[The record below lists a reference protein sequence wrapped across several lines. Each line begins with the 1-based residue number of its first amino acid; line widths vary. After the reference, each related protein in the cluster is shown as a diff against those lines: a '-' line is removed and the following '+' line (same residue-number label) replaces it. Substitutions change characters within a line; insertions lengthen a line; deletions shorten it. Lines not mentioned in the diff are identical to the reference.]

1 MSDCRLLEQ
10 EMKHFKSALMIGI
23 FAISNSYVVHA
34 ENTLGKVAKN
44 AQTQT
49 QSIVEQTSN
58 ELVRVMAG
66 LKNYYSNS
74 LGWPT
79 TISQIS
85 NYYSGNYKTPLGT
98 IKGNLSATR
107 YELVIDVTVQD
118 EQTIALIKSMSSKL
132 KGVYNEP
139 TKQIVIPVDAPQE
152 AAIVSSML
160 SRFPDTSGNGLNTMR
175 TDLDM
180 GNNDINNIKDV
191 NAVNVSSTVVNATT
205 VNADQFTGTVADL
218 TTVNS
223 TTTNSMIVNAQ
234 QIASPT
240 GLIAV
245 NSNTKFT
252 GSVEVNGASS
262 FNGAA
267 SFAGTITQN
276 DGQHANLG
284 VLNVKNGANFSGSII
299 QAAGQQADLGIL
311 TAQKAT
317 VGELHSNGIAYFS
330 SGIRTATGIPIADE
344 FGKLFYAGQDADL
357 RYLGLNATAT
367 NSNKLGGVD
376 ANRFART
383 DISNVFTSP
392 QTFNGINV
400 NGNGTFNGSI
410 SAASIYTSG
419 DISVNNILLRSKGVY
434 LSSIYDKVYG
444 NHEPRI
450 SALEA
455 KMNAPSSGNKMGS
468 WVYISTS
475 YSSSPS
481 PSYHTILPT
490 ILSGWGSCVVG
501 LRGYV
506 PGYVGGGNNGGT
518 NRYEYYECK

>member
-1 MSDCRLLEQ
+1 
-10 EMKHFKSALMIGI
+10 MKHFKSALMIGI
-23 FAISNSYVVHA
+23 FAISNSYIVQA
-34 ENTLGKVAKN
+34 ETTLGKVAKN

-49 QSIVEQTSN
+49 QSIIDQTSN

-79 TISQIS
+79 TITQIS
-85 NYYSGNYKTPLGT
+85 NYYSGDYKTPLGT

-107 YELVIDVTVQD
+107 YELIIDVTAQD
-118 EQTIALIKSMSSKL
+118 EQTVALIKSMSSKL

-205 VNADQFTGTVADL
+205 VNADQLTGTVADL

-252 GSVEVNGASS
+252 GSVEVNGTSS

-267 SFAGTITQN
+267 SFAGT
-276 DGQHANLG
+276 
-284 VLNVKNGANFSGSII
+284 II

-330 SGIRTATGIPIADE
+330 SGLRTATGIPIADE
-344 FGKLFYAGQDADL
+344 FGKIFYAGQDADL

-392 QTFNGINV
+392 QTFNGVNV

-455 KMNAPSSGNKMGS
+455 KVNAGATSNKMGS
-468 WVYISTS
+468 WVMTGRRECQSYYCRNIGNYISG
-475 YSSSPS
+475 
-481 PSYHTILPT
+481 IGVKLNENPT
-490 ILSGWGSCVVG
+490 ERCVVG
-501 LRGYV
+501 MFGVFGEFYTC
-506 PGYVGGGNNGGT
+506 GNNYDKTCGT
-518 NRYEYYECK
+518 QISYECR